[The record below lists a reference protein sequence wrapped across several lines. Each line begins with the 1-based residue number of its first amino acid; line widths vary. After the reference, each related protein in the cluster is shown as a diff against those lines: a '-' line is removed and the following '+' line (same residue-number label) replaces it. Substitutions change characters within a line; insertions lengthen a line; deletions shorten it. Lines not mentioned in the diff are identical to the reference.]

1 LWFEACGSLFQIN
14 LSTHEPID
22 EFPMSLFTV
31 SSEKEKA
38 LLDRMASLGVAESDL
53 RETFVRS
60 SGPGGQ
66 KVNKTSSCV
75 QLVHIPTGLTVK
87 CQRERSQAMNRF
99 LARRLLLDRIE
110 KLQRG
115 VVEAEKDRAEKIRRQ
130 KRKRSKRAR
139 EKMLE
144 AKHRQ
149 SEKKGLRGKVP
160 RDGD

>member
-1 LWFEACGSLFQIN
+1 
-14 LSTHEPID
+14 
-22 EFPMSLFTV
+22 MSLFTV
-31 SSEKEKA
+31 STEKEKA
-38 LLDRMASLGVAESDL
+38 LLERMARLGVAESDL

-75 QLVHIPTGLTVK
+75 QLVHVPTGLTVK
-87 CQRERSQAMNRF
+87 CQRERSQALNRF

-110 KLQRG
+110 KLQKG
-115 VVEAEKDRAEKIRRQ
+115 VGEAERDRAEKIRRQ
-130 KRKRSKRAR
+130 KRKRSRRAK

-144 AKHRQ
+144 GKRRQ
-149 SEKKGLRGKVP
+149 SEKKGLRVRVP

>member
-1 LWFEACGSLFQIN
+1 
-14 LSTHEPID
+14 
-22 EFPMSLFTV
+22 MSLFTV
-31 SSEKEKA
+31 SSEKERA
-38 LLDRMASLGVAESDL
+38 LLERMASLGVAESDL

-75 QLVHIPTGLTVK
+75 QLVHIPTGLSVK
-87 CQRERSQAMNRF
+87 CQRERSQALNRF

-115 VVEAEKDRAEKIRRQ
+115 VVEAEKDRLEKIRRQ
-130 KRKRSKRAR
+130 KRKRSKRAK

-144 AKHRQ
+144 GKHRL